1 MPEHPVLGRFFIFYS
16 APSKCWKNA
25 EIMTGIDLLCPK
37 EKSLRARFFDFC
49 PKTHFFEKNFK
60 KLPKLV
66 MWDDQFWQKLK
77 KMKKYQQ
84 NHYQMKAVLIYFT
97 LTWFYRLI

>member
-16 APSKCWKNA
+16 APSKYWKNA

-37 EKSLRARFFDFC
+37 EKSLRARFLIFAL
-49 PKTHFFEKNFK
+49 KTHFFEKNFK

-66 MWDDQFWQKLK
+66 MWEVP
-77 KMKKYQQ
+77 
-84 NHYQMKAVLIYFT
+84 VLAKIEKNEKISAKSLSDEGGFN
-97 LTWFYRLI
+97 LFYSNMGL

>member
-16 APSKCWKNA
+16 APSKYWKNA

-37 EKSLRARFFDFC
+37 EKSLRARFLIFAL
-49 PKTHFFEKNFK
+49 KTHFFEKNFK

-66 MWDDQFWQKLK
+66 MWEVP
-77 KMKKYQQ
+77 
-84 NHYQMKAVLIYFT
+84 VLAKIEKNEKISAKSLSDEGVFDI
-97 LTWFYRLI
+97 FYSNVVL